1 MKQLLVI
8 NDARLAQSLADYLSS
23 RGMHCELTQSEV
35 GITVWL
41 ADESRSGEAE
51 PEVKRFLK
59 EPYHPRYAEASWQSG
74 TPNSRIDY
82 SAGHHSLTAHFLMQ
96 AGPVTLLVMALCTCL
111 YVLQLIGLNLYA
123 SLSFHQDVSQLSGW
137 QIWRFVTPAFLHF
150 SALHLIFNLMWWWYL
165 AGLVERQLGTSKLLT
180 LLLVG
185 AVIPNLL
192 EFLLSGPDFGGL
204 SAVVNTLVGYCWI
217 VGRMKPDGEVKLQD
231 GIFIFMVV
239 WLAIGFSGLLGNN
252 LANVAYLS
260 GLAIGLLHGWLD
272 GRKSAAS
279 IS

>member
-111 YVLQLIGLNLYA
+111 FILQLIGLNLYA
-123 SLSFHQDVSQLSGW
+123 SLSFHQDVSQLGGW

-252 LANVAYLS
+252 LANVAHLS

>member
-217 VGRMKPDGEVKLQD
+217 IGRMKPDGEVKLQD

-252 LANVAYLS
+252 LANVAHLS

-279 IS
+279 VS

>member
-96 AGPVTLLVMALCTCL
+96 AGPVTLLVMAVCTCL

-165 AGLVERQLGTSKLLT
+165 AGLVERQLGSSKLLT

-217 VGRMKPDGEVKLQD
+217 IGRMKPDGEVKLQD

-252 LANVAYLS
+252 LANAAHLS

-272 GRKSAAS
+272 GRKPTAS
-279 IS
+279 VS

>member
-111 YVLQLIGLNLYA
+111 FILQLIGLNLYA

-165 AGLVERQLGTSKLLT
+165 AGLLERQLGTSKLLT

-252 LANVAYLS
+252 LANVAHLS

>member
-150 SALHLIFNLMWWWYL
+150 SALHLIFNLMWWWYM
-165 AGLVERQLGTSKLLT
+165 AGLVERQLGSSKLLT

-217 VGRMKPDGEVKLQD
+217 IGRMKPDGEVKLQD

-252 LANVAYLS
+252 LANAAHLS

-272 GRKSAAS
+272 GRKPTAS
-279 IS
+279 VS

>member
-111 YVLQLIGLNLYA
+111 FILQLIGLNLYA

-217 VGRMKPDGEVKLQD
+217 IGRMKPDGEVKLQD

-252 LANVAYLS
+252 LANVAHLS

>member
-111 YVLQLIGLNLYA
+111 FILQLIGLNLYA
-123 SLSFHQDVSQLSGW
+123 SLSFHQDISQLSGW

-217 VGRMKPDGEVKLQD
+217 VGRMKPEGEVKLQD

-239 WLAIGFSGLLGNN
+239 WLAIGFSGVLGNN
-252 LANVAYLS
+252 LANAAHLS

-272 GRKSAAS
+272 GRKPLASAS
-279 IS
+279 

>member
-41 ADESRSGEAE
+41 ADESCSGEAE

-96 AGPVTLLVMALCTCL
+96 AGPVTLLVMAVCTCL

-165 AGLVERQLGTSKLLT
+165 AGLVERQLGSSKLLT

-252 LANVAYLS
+252 LANAAHLS

-272 GRKSAAS
+272 GRKPTAS
-279 IS
+279 VS

>member
-51 PEVKRFLK
+51 PEVKRFLR

-96 AGPVTLLVMALCTCL
+96 AGPVTLLVMAVCTCL

-165 AGLVERQLGTSKLLT
+165 AGLVERQLGSSKLLT

-217 VGRMKPDGEVKLQD
+217 IGRMKPDGEVKLQD

-252 LANVAYLS
+252 LANAAHLS

-272 GRKSAAS
+272 GRKPTAS
-279 IS
+279 VS

>member
-96 AGPVTLLVMALCTCL
+96 AGPVTLLVMAVCTCL

-165 AGLVERQLGTSKLLT
+165 AGLVERQLGSSKLLT

-252 LANVAYLS
+252 LANAAHLS

-272 GRKSAAS
+272 GRKPTAS
-279 IS
+279 VS

>member
-1 MKQLLVI
+1 MKPLLLLD
-8 NDARLAQSLADYLSS
+8 DARVAQSLLDYLES
-23 RGMHCELTQSEV
+23 RGLHCRLEQSEL
-35 GITVWL
+35 GIAL
-41 ADESRSGEAE
+41 YLLDESRLAEVEAE
-51 PEVKRFLK
+51 LKRFVQN
-59 EPYHPRYAEASWQSG
+59 PFHPRYAEASWQSG

-111 YVLQLIGLNLYA
+111 FILQLIGLNLYA

-252 LANVAYLS
+252 LANVAHLS

>member
-252 LANVAYLS
+252 LANVAHLS

>member
-96 AGPVTLLVMALCTCL
+96 AGPVTLLVMAVCTCL

-165 AGLVERQLGTSKLLT
+165 AGLVERQLGSSKLLT

-252 LANVAYLS
+252 LANAALLS

-272 GRKSAAS
+272 GRKPTAS
-279 IS
+279 VS

>member
-41 ADESRSGEAE
+41 ADESRSSEAE

-111 YVLQLIGLNLYA
+111 FILQLIGLNLYA

-217 VGRMKPDGEVKLQD
+217 VGRMKPEGEVKLQD

-252 LANVAYLS
+252 LANVAHLS

-272 GRKSAAS
+272 GRKPAAS
-279 IS
+279 VS

>member
-59 EPYHPRYAEASWQSG
+59 EPHHPRYAEVSWQSG

-82 SAGHHSLTAHFLMQ
+82 SAGHHSLMAHFLMQ
-96 AGPVTLLVMALCTCL
+96 AGPVTLLVMALCACL
-111 YVLQLIGLNLYA
+111 FVLQLIGLNLYD
-123 SLSFHQDVSQLSGW
+123 SLSFHQDISQLSGW

-165 AGLVERQLGTSKLLT
+165 AGLVERQLGSSKLLT

-192 EFLLSGPDFGGL
+192 EFLVSGPNFGGL
-204 SAVVNTLVGYCWI
+204 SAVVNTLVGYTWI
-217 VGRMKPDGEVKLQD
+217 VGRMRPEGEVQLQD
-231 GIFIFMVV
+231 GIFIFMLV
-239 WLAIGFSGLLGNN
+239 WLAIGFSGVLGNN
-252 LANVAYLS
+252 LANVAHLA
-260 GLAIGLLHGWLD
+260 GLAIGLLHGWID
-272 GRKSAAS
+272 GRKAQSKAV
-279 IS
+279 

>member
-82 SAGHHSLTAHFLMQ
+82 SAGHHSLAAHFLMQ

-111 YVLQLIGLNLYA
+111 FILQLIGLNLYA
-123 SLSFHQDVSQLSGW
+123 SLSFHQDISQLSGW

-204 SAVVNTLVGYCWI
+204 SAVVNALVGYCWI
-217 VGRMKPDGEVKLQD
+217 VGRMKPEGEVKLQD

-252 LANVAYLS
+252 LANAAHLS

-272 GRKSAAS
+272 GRKPLASAS
-279 IS
+279 

>member
-165 AGLVERQLGTSKLLT
+165 AGLLERQLGSSKLLT

-217 VGRMKPDGEVKLQD
+217 VGRMKPEGEVKLQD

-252 LANVAYLS
+252 LANAAHLS

-272 GRKSAAS
+272 GRKPAAS
-279 IS
+279 VS

>member
-111 YVLQLIGLNLYA
+111 FILQLIGLNLYT
-123 SLSFHQDVSQLSGW
+123 SLSFHQDLSQLSGW

-204 SAVVNTLVGYCWI
+204 SAVVNALVGYCWI

-252 LANVAYLS
+252 LANAAHLS

-272 GRKSAAS
+272 GRKPAAS
-279 IS
+279 AS

>member
-111 YVLQLIGLNLYA
+111 FILQLIGLNLYA

-252 LANVAYLS
+252 LANAAHLS

>member
-8 NDARLAQSLADYLSS
+8 NDAQLAQSLADYLSS

-96 AGPVTLLVMALCTCL
+96 AGPVTLLVMAVCTCL

-165 AGLVERQLGTSKLLT
+165 AGLVERQLGSSKLLT

-204 SAVVNTLVGYCWI
+204 SVVVHL
-217 VGRMKPDGEVKLQD
+217 
-231 GIFIFMVV
+231 
-239 WLAIGFSGLLGNN
+239 
-252 LANVAYLS
+252 
-260 GLAIGLLHGWLD
+260 LLHLTTMAVLILHHNQF
-272 GRKSAAS
+272 S
-279 IS
+279 

>member
-111 YVLQLIGLNLYA
+111 FILQLIGLNLYA

-217 VGRMKPDGEVKLQD
+217 IGRMKPDGEVKLQD

-252 LANVAYLS
+252 LANVAHLS

-279 IS
+279 VS

>member
-1 MKQLLVI
+1 M
-8 NDARLAQSLADYLSS
+8 
-23 RGMHCELTQSEV
+23 
-35 GITVWL
+35 WL
-41 ADESRSGEAE
+41 
-51 PEVKRFLK
+51 
-59 EPYHPRYAEASWQSG
+59 
-74 TPNSRIDY
+74 
-82 SAGHHSLTAHFLMQ
+82 
-96 AGPVTLLVMALCTCL
+96 
-111 YVLQLIGLNLYA
+111 
-123 SLSFHQDVSQLSGW
+123 
-137 QIWRFVTPAFLHF
+137 
-150 SALHLIFNLMWWWYL
+150 WYL

-252 LANVAYLS
+252 LANVAHLS

-279 IS
+279 VS

>member
-165 AGLVERQLGTSKLLT
+165 AGLVERQLGSSKLLT

-217 VGRMKPDGEVKLQD
+217 IGRMKPDGEVKLQD

-252 LANVAYLS
+252 LANAAHLS

-272 GRKSAAS
+272 GRKPTSS
-279 IS
+279 VS

>member
-41 ADESRSGEAE
+41 ADESRSSEAE

-111 YVLQLIGLNLYA
+111 FVLQLIGLNLYA
-123 SLSFHQDVSQLSGW
+123 SLSFHQDISQLSGW
-137 QIWRFVTPAFLHF
+137 QIWRFITPAFLHF

-204 SAVVNTLVGYCWI
+204 SAVVNALVGYCWI

-252 LANVAYLS
+252 LANAAHLS

-272 GRKSAAS
+272 GRKPAAS
-279 IS
+279 AS

>member
-111 YVLQLIGLNLYA
+111 FILQLIGLNLYA

-165 AGLVERQLGTSKLLT
+165 AGLVERQLGSSKLLT

-217 VGRMKPDGEVKLQD
+217 IGRMKPDGEVKLQD

-252 LANVAYLS
+252 LANAAHLS

-272 GRKSAAS
+272 GRKPTAS
-279 IS
+279 VS

>member
-96 AGPVTLLVMALCTCL
+96 AGPVTLLVMAVCTCL
-111 YVLQLIGLNLYA
+111 FILQLIGLNLYA

-217 VGRMKPDGEVKLQD
+217 VGRMKPEGEVKLQD

-252 LANVAYLS
+252 LANVAHLS
-260 GLAIGLLHGWLD
+260 GLAIGLLHGWMD
-272 GRKSAAS
+272 GRKPAAS
-279 IS
+279 AP

>member
-96 AGPVTLLVMALCTCL
+96 AGPVTLLVMAVCTCL

-165 AGLVERQLGTSKLLT
+165 AGLVERQLGSSKLLT

-217 VGRMKPDGEVKLQD
+217 IGRMKPDGEVKLQD

-252 LANVAYLS
+252 LANAAHLS

-272 GRKSAAS
+272 GRKPTSS
-279 IS
+279 VS

>member
-41 ADESRSGEAE
+41 ADESRSSEAE

-59 EPYHPRYAEASWQSG
+59 EPYHPRYAEASWHSG

-111 YVLQLIGLNLYA
+111 FVLQLIGLNLYS

-204 SAVVNTLVGYCWI
+204 SAVVNTLVGYCWV
-217 VGRMKPDGEVKLQD
+217 VGRMKPEGEVKLQD

-239 WLAIGFSGLLGNN
+239 WLAIGFSGLLGIN
-252 LANVAYLS
+252 LANVAHLS

-272 GRKSAAS
+272 GRKPTAS
-279 IS
+279 VS

>member
-111 YVLQLIGLNLYA
+111 FILQLIGLNLYA

-252 LANVAYLS
+252 LANVAHLS

-279 IS
+279 VS

>member
-111 YVLQLIGLNLYA
+111 FILQLIGLNLYA
-123 SLSFHQDVSQLSGW
+123 SLSFHQDISQLSGW

-204 SAVVNTLVGYCWI
+204 SAVVNALVGYCWI
-217 VGRMKPDGEVKLQD
+217 VGRMKPEGEVKLQD

-239 WLAIGFSGLLGNN
+239 WLAIGFSGVLGNN
-252 LANVAYLS
+252 LANAAHLS

-272 GRKSAAS
+272 GRKPLASAS
-279 IS
+279 